1 MGKMKFTG
9 LEVENIFAYRG
20 FSRVDLSA
28 CTPERNLIVV
38 KGRNGAG
45 KTSLL
50 NAIKLLFLGSGND
63 AMRRVTIGAS
73 PLPQKSYVTGQP
85 GRWYG
90 VFNTSTSYDT
100 PARVALE
107 WCDDDRKFRAERCFK
122 REHTSLGFTETLSVT
137 EEGSP
142 VSDGESVLL
151 GLIPKEVVPF
161 FFFDGEQ
168 IQSIADSEIGREQV
182 EIERLLGLSFVG
194 VLTKEIDLYNKS
206 RSRMGL
212 PEDVQLDIV
221 RQENIER
228 EARAK
233 ADASNRARVAL
244 EEEIQQLASDY
255 GNLDKER
262 NMLRTGISE
271 ADRQRMV
278 NRIEILETA
287 RDRLAGDIVE
297 HLPLESPWLGNPALV
312 RAAFA
317 SIEAHLSGGVDASL
331 AVRLHHT
338 LPAELVRRLAAQRP
352 PVSLSEE
359 QEKQFCADVQK
370 ALEHVGIEENSSRDP
385 LFASLSP
392 RKIKSLHERFLI
404 WSQRGGELASA
415 HADRLRS
422 MRQMTREQQQAQRD
436 LDEAEI
442 ASEEARKRFE
452 LLTLEMTA
460 LMTRSSDC
468 VAEHTRHKIEEDRA
482 QKEISI
488 ASAAVR
494 ALETEYQEVA
504 RLNRAYQLGLG
515 VKQALQTY
523 RKKRRAKIRSEVES
537 RLNARVGM
545 LLGPTQLIKSAKL
558 DDQFH
563 MTYQDEQARPVA
575 RASISAGM
583 RQLVAM
589 SMLWAL
595 KDVADR
601 PLPVVIDTP
610 LGRIDR
616 ENRALLMTEY
626 FPQAGNP
633 LVLLPTNSELS
644 EQDYEG
650 LADSIAA
657 RYEIQNDDGLNAKI
671 VLAPPTNQG
680 GGRLRE

>member
-1 MGKMKFTG
+1 MGKMKFTA
-9 LEVENIFAYRG
+9 LEVENMFAYRG
-20 FSRVDLSA
+20 MSRVDLSA
-28 CTPERNLIVV
+28 CTAERNLVVV

-50 NAIKLLFLGSGND
+50 NAIKLLFLGSAND
-63 AMRRVTIGAS
+63 AMRRVTLGATALS
-73 PLPQKSYVTGQP
+73 QKNYVIGQP

-90 VFNTSTSYDT
+90 VFNTSTESSDIT
-100 PARVALE
+100 ARVALE
-107 WCDDDRKFRAERCFK
+107 WSDDERRFRAERLFK
-122 REHTSLGFTETLSVT
+122 RERTPLGFTETLSVT
-137 EEGSP
+137 EEGRLLP
-142 VSDGESVLL
+142 DGESVLL

-194 VLTKEIDLYNKS
+194 ALTKEIDVYNRS
-206 RSRMGL
+206 RSRLGL
-212 PEDVQLDIV
+212 PENVQVEIV
-221 RQENIER
+221 KQENIER
-228 EARAK
+228 EARAR

-244 EEEIQQLASDY
+244 EEEIQQLASDHAS
-255 GNLDKER
+255 LDKER

-278 NRIEILETA
+278 NRIEILGTS

-297 HLPLESPWLGNPALV
+297 HLPPESPWLGNPVLV
-312 RAAFA
+312 QAAFA
-317 SIEAHLSGGVDASL
+317 SIEAHLSGGVDPDL
-331 AVRLHHT
+331 AVRLHHS
-338 LPAELVRRLAAQRP
+338 LPVELIRRLAAQRP
-352 PVSLSEE
+352 PISLSDE
-359 QEKQFCADVQK
+359 QERQFSVDVQS
-370 ALEHVGIEENSSRDP
+370 ALEHIGVVPNSSRDP

-392 RKIKSLHERFLI
+392 RKIKSLHDRFLI
-404 WSQRGGELASA
+404 WSQKGGELAAA
-415 HADRLRS
+415 HAERLRS

-436 LDEAEI
+436 LDQAEI
-442 ASEEARKRFE
+442 TTEEARLRFE
-452 LLTLEMTA
+452 VLTAEMGQLATQSA
-460 LMTRSSDC
+460 EC
-468 VAEHTRHKIEEDRA
+468 VAEHTRHKIEEERA
-482 QKEISI
+482 HKEISG
-488 ASAAVR
+488 ATAAVR
-494 ALETEYQEVA
+494 ELETEYQEVA
-504 RLNRAYQLGLG
+504 RLNRAYQLGMR

-523 RKKRRAKIRSEVES
+523 RQQRRSKIRSAVET

-563 MTYQDEQARPVA
+563 MTYQDARGQPVA

-595 KDVADR
+595 KDVANR

-616 ENRALLMTEY
+616 ENRALLMAEY

-633 LVLLPTNSELS
+633 LVLLPTDSELS
-644 EQDYEG
+644 EADYDG
-650 LADSIAA
+650 LAHRIAM
-657 RYEIQNDDGLNAKI
+657 RYEIQNDDGVNARI
-671 VLAPPTNQG
+671 VPAPSFDRL
-680 GGRLRE
+680 GRAL